1 MAGSDTSSALLS
13 AARIRLLSDGFAGL
27 STRRVAAEAG
37 VPLSQVHYHFGSK
50 DGLVLALLRAEDD
63 RRLARQTEM
72 YGADVP
78 LWRRYE
84 QACDFLEYDLSS
96 GYVRLVQELAAAGWS
111 NPEVAKAAGELIKG
125 WLELLTTVA
134 QEAADR
140 FGGLGPFTAEE
151 IATLIG
157 AAFGGAESLLLLG
170 MEGPE
175 VPIRAA
181 LRRVGEVIRHFEER
195 PGREETR

>member
-84 QACDFLEYDLSS
+84 QACDFLEDDLSS

>member
-1 MAGSDTSSALLS
+1 MVGSETSSALLA
-13 AARIRLLSDGFAGL
+13 AARTRLLSDGFAGL

-63 RRLARQTEM
+63 RRLARQAEM
-72 YGADVP
+72 YGTDVP

-84 QACDFLEYDLSS
+84 QACDFLEDDLAS
-96 GYVRLVQELAAAGWS
+96 GYVRLVQELVAAGWS
-111 NPEVAKAAGELIKG
+111 NPEVAKAARELLEG
-125 WLELLTTVA
+125 WLGLLTTVA
-134 QEAADR
+134 EEAADR

-175 VPIRAA
+175 VPVRSA
-181 LRRVGEVIRHFEER
+181 LRRVGEVIRYFEES
-195 PGREETR
+195 PGHRESR

>member
-13 AARIRLLSDGFAGL
+13 AARIRLLSDGFSGL

-84 QACDFLEYDLSS
+84 QACDFLEDDLSS

-134 QEAADR
+134 NEAADR